1 LHDGGRPLVYD
12 RPTNCGAGPLH
23 VISGRSLTSD
33 GDEFLTSGGGAAT
46 TTTAAAAIA
55 GSTAGRSVYN
65 CTPAGR
71 P

>member
-1 LHDGGRPLVYD
+1 MYD

-46 TTTAAAAIA
+46 TTTAAAIA
-55 GSTAGRSVYN
+55 GRVE
-65 CTPAGR
+65 
-71 P
+71 